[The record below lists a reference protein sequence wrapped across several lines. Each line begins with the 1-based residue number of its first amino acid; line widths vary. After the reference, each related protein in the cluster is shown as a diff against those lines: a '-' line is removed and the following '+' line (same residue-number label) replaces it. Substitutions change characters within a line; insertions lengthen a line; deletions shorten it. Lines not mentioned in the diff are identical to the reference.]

1 MQDAPHRACWAPHRA
16 CRTRRTG
23 MQDRACRTRR
33 TGMQDAAPRGMQHAP
48 HRAFSTRH
56 SRACNTGSAR
66 GSAPHM
72 RCPSPSIRMHT
83 RRVCTS
89 QALRHTQ
96 AHATRTVA
104 PRLNTVAPRLNTVL
118 SPPASHDAR
127 VRCAQHPFHTSH
139 ARATGTALRTAHV
152 AAPRLFAIA
161 RLSIRFTQCTVSLA
175 ASPLHPTP

>member
-23 MQDRACRTRR
+23 MQDAAPGCSTRR
-33 TGMQDAAPRGMQHAP
+33 TGHSAHATPGDPGMQYGLRAWLRASHALPKPLNPDAHTSRLHVAGTAP
-48 HRAFSTRH
+48 HPG
-56 SRACNTGSAR
+56 ACNTHR
-66 GSAPHM
+66 GSTPQHRGSTPQHRA
-72 RCPSPSIRMHT
+72 
-83 RRVCTS
+83 
-89 QALRHTQ
+89 
-96 AHATRTVA
+96 
-104 PRLNTVAPRLNTVL
+104 L
-118 SPPASHDAR
+118 SPTASHDAR

>member
-1 MQDAPHRACWAPHRA
+1 MQDAPLRA

-23 MQDRACRTRR
+23 HAGRRTGHAGRAAPACRTPHR
-33 TGMQDAAPRGMQHAP
+33 DAARAAPGIQHTPLPGTGHAIRAPRVAPRLTCAAQAPQSGCTHVASARRRHCATPRRMQHAP
-48 HRAFSTRH
+48 WLHAST
-56 SRACNTGSAR
+56 
-66 GSAPHM
+66 PW
-72 RCPSPSIRMHT
+72 
-83 RRVCTS
+83 
-89 QALRHTQ
+89 L
-96 AHATRTVA
+96 HAST
-104 PRLNTVAPRLNTVL
+104 PC

>member
-1 MQDAPHRACWAPHRA
+1 MLGAAPGMQDAPHRHAG
-16 CRTRRTG
+16 RRT
-23 MQDRACRTRR
+23 
-33 TGMQDAAPRGMQHAP
+33 GMQHAP

-56 SRACNTGSAR
+56 SRGPGHAIR
-66 GSAPHM
+66 AP
-72 RCPSPSIRMHT
+72 R
-83 RRVCTS
+83 
-89 QALRHTQ
+89 
-96 AHATRTVA
+96 VA
-104 PRLNTVAPRLNTVL
+104 PRLTCAAQAPQSGCTHVASARRRHCATPRRMQHAPWLHASTPWL
-118 SPPASHDAR
+118 HASTPCSPPASHDAR